1 MRPRKML
8 RARARTVQCKHLSLT
23 WRSPSRLDDF
33 SFKNYDEYQ
42 PCHVRQP
49 SEADDDHQ
57 LCHELLCN
65 ASASSRPELDVHSMF
80 VSAADAAA
88 IASVN
93 AATCSLHGMP
103 RLMTFS
109 LATIAFCACRNL
121 VTASLKSSRWRV
133 VILTNFVL
141 GETPKSFVP
150 HAFFSRGNVR
160 EVSLNDFVR
169 SQTNISMHCTANC
182 DARYTSSAMNLR
194 DQDT

>member
-1 MRPRKML
+1 MRPRKKL
-8 RARARTVQCKHLSLT
+8 RARAHTVRCKHFSLT
-23 WRSPSRLDDF
+23 WGSPSRLGDN
-33 SFKNYDEYQ
+33 SFNNYDEYQ

-65 ASASSRPELDVHSMF
+65 ASASSRPELDVHSVF

-88 IASVN
+88 IAIVN
-93 AATCSLHGMP
+93 AANCSLHGMP
-103 RLMTFS
+103 KLMTFS
-109 LATIAFCACRNL
+109 LATTAFCACRNL

-133 VILTNFVL
+133 VILTNFVQD
-141 GETPKSFVP
+141 ETPKSFVP
-150 HAFFSRGNVR
+150 HAFYSRRNVR

-169 SQTNISMHCTANC
+169 SQTNISIHGTANW

-194 DQDT
+194 EQDT